1 MKGQAISEGEHR
13 DATENQGNG
22 GTRSRGGSEVS
33 DPQPRGPASALC
45 VSERERYA
53 LRMGG
58 FRLEW
63 GKGGAYRGKG
73 GSRL

>member
-1 MKGQAISEGEHR
+1 MRRA
-13 DATENQGNG
+13 GNG
-22 GTRSRGGSEVS
+22 GLRSRGGSELS

-53 LRMGG
+53 LRVGG

>member
-1 MKGQAISEGEHR
+1 MRRA
-13 DATENQGNG
+13 GNG
-22 GTRSRGGSEVS
+22 RISSRGGSEVS

-53 LRMGG
+53 LRMGN
-58 FRLEW
+58 FPLEW

-73 GSRL
+73 GSQL